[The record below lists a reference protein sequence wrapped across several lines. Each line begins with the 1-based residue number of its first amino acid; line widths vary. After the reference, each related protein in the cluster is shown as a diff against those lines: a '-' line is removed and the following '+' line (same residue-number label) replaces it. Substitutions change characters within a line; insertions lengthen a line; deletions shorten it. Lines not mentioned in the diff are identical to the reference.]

1 MPFLSQ
7 ESTPVIIN
15 PDLPT
20 DALSSKQFNT
30 LVEILSEGE
39 IEGSATASKNGIT
52 NTASA
57 EYKNSFLK
65 DIFLNNTQVLQEAA
79 NVTSP
84 TDSTF
89 NFKNVEFDFRLGSS
103 SQSFIKGVEAV
114 ETEVGIGTVVTT
126 SVPVTHTV
134 NSNTIDAVRVTIRFA
149 SLQKFEDDGNIK
161 GTEVNLKIKAIE
173 NNGTTT
179 TVVDDVVKGRT
190 TNAYFRDYRIRFK
203 DTTSFPVQIRVERV
217 TADSTDSKLIN
228 AFSFHSATD
237 IIFEQNSYP
246 NTAHILLRFNAEQFP
261 RVPRRMFRIRGIKVK
276 IPNNASVNI
285 DNGAL
290 TYTGNWGG
298 TFATD
303 KAWTTDPAWIL

>member
-1 MPFLSQ
+1 M
-7 ESTPVIIN
+7 
-15 PDLPT
+15 
-20 DALSSKQFNT
+20 
-30 LVEILSEGE
+30 
-39 IEGSATASKNGIT
+39 
-52 NTASA
+52 
-57 EYKNSFLK
+57 
-65 DIFLNNTQVLQEAA
+65 
-79 NVTSP
+79 
-84 TDSTF
+84 
-89 NFKNVEFDFRLGSS
+89 
-103 SQSFIKGVEAV
+103 
-114 ETEVGIGTVVTT
+114 
-126 SVPVTHTV
+126 
-134 NSNTIDAVRVTIRFA
+134 
-149 SLQKFEDDGNIK
+149 
-161 GTEVNLKIKAIE
+161 
-173 NNGTTT
+173 
-179 TVVDDVVKGRT
+179 VDDVVKGRT

-303 KAWTTDPAWIL
+303 KAWTTDPAWILYDVLTNTRYGAGIPETRLNKFTFKEVSEYCGFQIDDGSGTGSKEPRFACNVNITQRYDAFNKSTLFCDECYAIL

>member
-1 MPFLSQ
+1 MNQKLSK
-7 ESTPVIIN
+7 S
-15 PDLPT
+15 
-20 DALSSKQFNT
+20 ALKGIVKEC

-126 SVPVTHTV
+126 SVPVT
-134 NSNTIDAVRVTIRFA
+134 
-149 SLQKFEDDGNIK
+149 
-161 GTEVNLKIKAIE
+161 
-173 NNGTTT
+173 
-179 TVVDDVVKGRT
+179 
-190 TNAYFRDYRIRFK
+190 
-203 DTTSFPVQIRVERV
+203 QI
-217 TADSTDSKLIN
+217 
-228 AFSFHSATD
+228 
-237 IIFEQNSYP
+237 Q
-246 NTAHILLRFNAEQFP
+246 
-261 RVPRRMFRIRGIKVK
+261 
-276 IPNNASVNI
+276 
-285 DNGAL
+285 L
-290 TYTGNWGG
+290 TQ
-298 TFATD
+298 
-303 KAWTTDPAWIL
+303 